1 MSIKLLYLLVAL
13 LLAGRLLT
21 TGTAVASGNV
31 VSNSEKGDTQ
41 RSETNRETGSVQRFA
56 SVLSLGRDA
65 VRSFRSSP
73 SQNETAKET
82 LNSLIPGL
90 QCSIDPIVSYVSCYS
105 SPVDTEEK
113 ADTLFTRLVDE
124 LQAALPSDRWIGMK
138 RKPGIASIRSYTY
151 EDQKSNSHID
161 IDIIPRM
168 GFGGQNSYIVSTFG
182 WAR

>member
-1 MSIKLLYLLVAL
+1 MKIKFVYLVAL
-13 LLAGRLLT
+13 LLAGTLLM
-21 TGTAVASGNV
+21 TGTDRASGDV
-31 VSNSEKGDTQ
+31 LSNGDKGDIQ

-65 VRSFRSSP
+65 VRSFRDSRTE
-73 SQNETAKET
+73 NVREDAR
-82 LNSLIPGL
+82 LDSLIRGL
-90 QCSIDPIVSYVSCYS
+90 ECSIDPILSYVSCYS
-105 SPVDTEEK
+105 SPIDTEEK
-113 ADTLFTRLVDE
+113 AEILFTKLVEE
-124 LQAALPSDRWIGMK
+124 LQGALPSDRWIGMK
-138 RKPGIASIRSYTY
+138 KKPGIASIRSYTY